1 MLPVGLF
8 LHLRWRRASF
18 SRFASRYALA
28 RAWAR
33 SGLLSRHRLVRWR
46 RASGS
51 SRLRRSAFC
60 SGFSARHLR
69 MNSRSALRLA
79 SFLHL
84 GEQYFVL
91 LLLAV
96 NVFLQM
102 WHVLLWFAMSCCFLL
117 CGPFDGVALADAVGG
132 DGVVAAVF
140 DVACLGCVVDG
151 LVVDAGE
158 GFGLAE
164 GDHVWVPGVD
174 GFGGHVVSF
183 RYKNKSTSFLFLFLL
198 RVAPGL
204 ESEGFSFVLASW

>member
-1 MLPVGLF
+1 MLASASEGSPPASTI
-8 LHLRWRRASF
+8 WRPRVQAS
-18 SRFASRYALA
+18 ASCW
-28 RAWAR
+28 RAW
-33 SGLLSRHRLVRWR
+33 SLMSLLAWT
-46 RASGS
+46 A
-51 SRLRRSAFC
+51 A
-60 SGFSARHLR
+60 
-69 MNSRSALRLA
+69 RLA

-102 WHVLLWFAMSCCFLL
+102 WHVLLWFAMSCRFLL

-174 GFGGHVVSF
+174 GFGGHGVSF
-183 RYKNKSTSFLFLFLL
+183 GLL
-198 RVAPGL
+198 DQRQL
-204 ESEGFSFVLASW
+204 RSWSLVLL